1 MVRQV
6 YLAAEDRVSTSST
19 NGTFRGSLAKLMSY
33 ANYMTPLSLPA
44 LSSELRG
51 VTMHLSRRLRNER
64 ADIDLSDSQF
74 SVLAYLVRTGAHT
87 PNELSVW
94 EHVTPPSM
102 NRTINALE
110 TAGLVARTPDASDGR
125 KVFVTATENG
135 FAVVKETRR
144 KRDAWLHSRL
154 SALTAEERRTLEE
167 ATVILR
173 AMVAP

>member
-1 MVRQV
+1 MSTPSGANELAHQLRLTVLRLARRVRAERADDAMSDGRLSV
-6 YLAAEDRVSTSST
+6 LSLLANQGAQTL
-19 NGTFRGSLAKLMSY
+19 GSLAE
-33 ANYMTPLSLPA
+33 
-44 LSSELRG
+44 SER
-51 VTMHLSRRLRNER
+51 
-64 ADIDLSDSQF
+64 
-74 SVLAYLVRTGAHT
+74 
-87 PNELSVW
+87 
-94 EHVTPPSM
+94 VTPPSM

-173 AMVAP
+173 TMVAR